1 MWATR
6 CFGVRQVA
14 GPPALVSDSTVPMES
29 HVPGSLCRVQCPVV
43 TDQLKRVGDHE
54 TCVAPG
60 DRLSDGHARL
70 PRLPGVGYVE
80 ALVFPP
86 MELVD
91 REAHRPGLDRVAD
104 RDALSR
110 PPVGLGQGELMFLR
124 PVDLERVKWSP
135 VSNVVHGQTEA
146 DGTLDPGGIE
156 PGPAPVIGVPTAG
169 PADRR
174 EDIA

>member
-1 MWATR
+1 M
-6 CFGVRQVA
+6 A
-14 GPPALVSDSTVPMES
+14 GPPGLVSDSTVPTES
-29 HVPGSLCRVQCPVV
+29 HVPGSLCGVQCPAV
-43 TDQLKRVGDHE
+43 TDQLKRVGYHE
-54 TCVAPG
+54 PRVAPG
-60 DRLSDGHARL
+60 DRVGDGHARL
-70 PRLPGVGYVE
+70 ARLPGVGYVE

-86 MELVD
+86 MELID
-91 REAHRPGLDRVAD
+91 RQAHRPSLDRVAD

-110 PPVGLGQGELMFLR
+110 PPVGLGQGELVFLR
-124 PVDLERVKWSP
+124 PVDLERMKGSP

-146 DGTLDPGGIE
+146 DGTLDPRGIE